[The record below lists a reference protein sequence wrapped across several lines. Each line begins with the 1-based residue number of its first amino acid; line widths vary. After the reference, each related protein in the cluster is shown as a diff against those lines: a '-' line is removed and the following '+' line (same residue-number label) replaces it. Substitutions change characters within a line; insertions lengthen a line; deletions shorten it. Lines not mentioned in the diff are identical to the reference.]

1 MGERRMTGG
10 LESEE
15 SWMRGHLGHQALVQ
29 GHLGHQGNHGNRRR
43 KGGGK
48 VDERLTMYQAI
59 STDAIGAIRATR
71 VTEAT
76 RANRATGDKRAI
88 RASQGN
94 KSHQG
99 HHGNG
104 LIDKKPC
111 KETAVLLQDF
121 RY

>member
-1 MGERRMTGG
+1 M
-10 LESEE
+10 
-15 SWMRGHLGHQALVQ
+15 
-29 GHLGHQGNHGNRRR
+29 
-43 KGGGK
+43 
-48 VDERLTMYQAI
+48 
-59 STDAIGAIRATR
+59 IGAIRATR

-104 LIDKKPC
+104 LIDKK
-111 KETAVLLQDF
+111 LLFFVGFLILKLKTTKLLKQEF
-121 RY
+121 PVTLATSP

>member
-1 MGERRMTGG
+1 MTGG

-29 GHLGHQGNHGNRRR
+29 GHLGHQGDHGNRRR

-48 VDERLTMYQAI
+48 VDERLTTYQAI
-59 STDAIGAIRATR
+59 STDAI
-71 VTEAT
+71 V
-76 RANRATGDKRAI
+76 AI

-104 LIDKKPC
+104 LIDQKPC
-111 KETAVLLQDF
+111 KETAVLLQEL